1 MIHNNRVL
9 ENKYIN
15 DIIFKNYYI
24 NKRNIKKKK
33 NIKCGTIIL
42 NKNRDSIIL
51 VQNKYL
57 LKEKNIELWGIPKG
71 SRNENETYADC
82 AMRETYEETGML
94 LKLRNNMLRIK
105 IENTYYFVFII
116 DKPTNILVTN
126 DKIEIHKVKW
136 FKLKD
141 ININKINY
149 ETKLCIKRKLN
160 IIKRYN

>member
-1 MIHNNRVL
+1 
-9 ENKYIN
+9 
-15 DIIFKNYYI
+15 
-24 NKRNIKKKK
+24 
-33 NIKCGTIIL
+33 
-42 NKNRDSIIL
+42 
-51 VQNKYL
+51 
-57 LKEKNIELWGIPKG
+57 
-71 SRNENETYADC
+71 
-82 AMRETYEETGML
+82 MRETYEETGML